1 MTKLKK
7 REKLLLYLLL
17 VVAVA
22 ALIWFVVLDKYT
34 GVDRLRPVK
43 VITPPVGQGIE
54 VRNTVETTVSVVEP
68 EAE

>member
-7 REKLLLYLLL
+7 REKLLVYLLL
-17 VVAVA
+17 VVAIA

-34 GVDRLRPVK
+34 GIDMLKPVK
-43 VITPPVGQGIE
+43 VITPSVDQGIK
-54 VRNTVETTVSVVEP
+54 VRNTVKTTVSVVEP